1 MHKACCR
8 EGYVFCCWTSS
19 FKFLVRAKEE
29 GSVSLLYSRRIQR
42 TLEYFHEV
50 NLQCN
55 IVREIWFA
63 TQGVELRCRL
73 VLVEPSG
80 SVPFLTCLVEMERSG
95 AISQNRV
102 FAPDLE
108 PMHSKNLS
116 ELNRSCFFHRF
127 CHPAALLMPTK
138 TASSCPVATALCPS
152 VEIQLERR
160 PSCSRKEVCALLVA
174 CGAHVDEA
182 RPVDFTLSPAC
193 LSVFM
198 SARSLSSAGRPFI

>member
-102 FAPDLE
+102 FALDLE

-138 TASSCPVATALCPS
+138 TASSCPVATVLCPA
-152 VEIQLERR
+152 VA
-160 PSCSRKEVCALLVA
+160 PPYALLLRSSSRGGHRVA
-174 CGAHVDEA
+174 EKKLVLCSS
-182 RPVDFTLSPAC
+182 PVELTSMRLAPSTL
-193 LSVFM
+193 
-198 SARSLSSAGRPFI
+198 PFLQHA